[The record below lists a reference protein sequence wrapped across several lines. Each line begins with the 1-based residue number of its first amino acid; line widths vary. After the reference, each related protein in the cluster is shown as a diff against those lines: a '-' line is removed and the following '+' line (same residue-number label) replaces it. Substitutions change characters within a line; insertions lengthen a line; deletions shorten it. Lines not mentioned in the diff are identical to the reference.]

1 MRPSAAG
8 ALAPFT
14 QFIAPGRTGRLL
26 GDPAAAAS
34 AMAASLLV
42 AVLACASPLLY
53 VDLGPAV
60 AGLGEGVRQQAILD
74 GMSPAQ
80 ADSAA
85 AAGMEEAR
93 LGAAVLLPGSLLL
106 ERAAMAVLAASSAF
120 GVYRAWGA
128 RDRYTAHLRAA
139 VLAQAGFAV
148 VWALTTALEY
158 AAPDA
163 ALLTRP
169 ETLLAGPLA
178 PSGRLTAFAALILS
192 GCNPAAASA
201 VILWGLG
208 MASATGRPA
217 SNGLSTAAGVY
228 LLGLVLFSTPV
239 FLGG

>member
-1 MRPSAAG
+1 MRSAASG

-14 QFIAPGRTGRLL
+14 QFFAPGRTGRLL
-26 GDPAAAAS
+26 GDPAAAAF

-60 AGLGEGVRQQAILD
+60 AELGEEVRHQAILE
-74 GMSPAQ
+74 GMTPAQ

-93 LGAAVLLPGSLLL
+93 LGVPVLLPGSLLL
-106 ERAAMAVLAASSAF
+106 ERAVMAVLAASSAF
-120 GVYRAWGA
+120 AVYRAWGA
-128 RDRYTAHLRAA
+128 RDRYTAHLRAS
-139 VLAQAGFAV
+139 VLAQAGFTI
-148 VWALTTALEY
+148 VWALTNALEH
-158 AAPDA
+158 AVPDA
-163 ALLTRP
+163 VLLTRP

-178 PSGRLTAFAALILS
+178 PSGRLSVFAGLVLS
-192 GCNPAAASA
+192 GCNPASAAA

-208 MASATGRPA
+208 MASATGRPPR
-217 SNGLSTAAGVY
+217 NGLSTASGIY
-228 LLGLVLFSTPV
+228 LFGLVLFSSPV

>member
-1 MRPSAAG
+1 MRPAAAG
-8 ALAPFT
+8 ALAPLT
-14 QFIAPGRTGRLL
+14 QFFTPGRTGRLL
-26 GDPAAAAS
+26 GDPAAASS
-34 AMAASLLV
+34 AMAASLLA

-60 AGLGEGVRQQAILD
+60 AGLGGEVRQQAILD
-74 GMSPAQ
+74 GMSPSQ

-106 ERAAMAVLAASSAF
+106 ERAVMAVLAASAAF
-120 GVYRAWGA
+120 GVYRAWGSG
-128 RDRYTAHLRAA
+128 DRYTAHLRAA

-148 VWALTTALEY
+148 VWALTTALEF
-158 AAPDA
+158 AVPDA

-178 PSGRLTAFAALILS
+178 PQGRLSVFAALILS
-192 GCNPAAASA
+192 GCNPAAAAA

-208 MASATGRPA
+208 MASATGRPP
-217 SNGLSTAAGVY
+217 SNGLSTASGIY

-239 FLGG
+239 LLGG